1 MNHRP
6 PPPGFTA
13 RGRRFY
19 EGVKGRMTT
28 VKEIPAKLVA
38 ELRAK
43 TGAGMMDCK
52 KALEETGG
60 DIEKAIEVLR
70 AKGAA
75 RADKR
80 AEREASEGIIGSYV
94 HYDGSV
100 GVLVELNSETD
111 FVARTEDFKALAKE
125 IAIHVAAAKPIAVR
139 IEDVPADVVERERRV
154 YKAQVAEEKKPD
166 AVKAKIVEGKLKKFY
181 QENVLLEQPFV
192 KDDKVN
198 VGALVKCLSGK
209 TGEKIEIRRFA
220 RFELGG
226 N

>member
-1 MNHRP
+1 
-6 PPPGFTA
+6 
-13 RGRRFY
+13 
-19 EGVKGRMTT
+19 MTT

-52 KALEETGG
+52 RALEEAGG
-60 DIEKAIEVLR
+60 DAAKAEELLRVKFASRAEK
-70 AKGAA
+70 
-75 RADKR
+75 RADR
-80 AEREASEGIIGSYV
+80 AAGQGVIEIYLHFNGRVASM
-94 HYDGSV
+94 
-100 GVLVELNSETD
+100 VELNSETD
-111 FVARTEDFKALAKE
+111 FVANTPEFKQLAKDLALH
-125 IAIHVAAAKPIAVR
+125 IASARPIAVR

-166 AVKAKIVEGKLKKFY
+166 AVKEKIVEGKLKKFY

-192 KDDKVN
+192 KDDKVT
-198 VGALVKCLSGK
+198 VGDMVKGMSGK
-209 TGEKIEIRRFA
+209 TGEKIEVRRFS

>member
-1 MNHRP
+1 
-6 PPPGFTA
+6 
-13 RGRRFY
+13 
-19 EGVKGRMTT
+19 MTT

-94 HYDGSV
+94 HHDGSV

-154 YKAQVAEEKKPD
+154 YKAQVAEEKKPE
-166 AVKAKIVEGKLKKFY
+166 AVKEKIVEGKLKKFY

-192 KDDKVN
+192 KDDKVT
-198 VGALVKCLSGK
+198 VGDLVKALSGK
-209 TGEKIEIRRFA
+209 TGEKVEVRRFA